1 MQIREVEVRHI
12 LTRSKL
18 SNKGYTINPYVGC
31 QHACVYCYACF
42 MKRLTNHEEPW
53 GQFVDVK
60 ANAVEAFEN
69 DFRKVK
75 DGEGTFVGSATD
87 AYQPLEAK
95 YELTRGILQKIV
107 DSQAASLFPKEFSV
121 SILTKSD
128 LVLRDLDLLK
138 RIPGIEVGFSIAMPN
153 EQARRIFEPCCVPV
167 KQRFKALQ
175 TLCDNNINTFAF
187 IGPILPGIT
196 DLEMIF
202 ASLEGKVTYVFGET
216 LNTHCGNM
224 PQILKAV
231 TAYDQK
237 LRPFFVQAVKDRQYW
252 ESVEEEF
259 YALAK
264 KHDIHVAGFF
274 HHVRKSGA

>member
-1 MQIREVEVRHI
+1 
-12 LTRSKL
+12 
-18 SNKGYTINPYVGC
+18 
-31 QHACVYCYACF
+31 

-75 DGEGTFVGSATD
+75 DGEGTFIGSATD

-107 DSQAASLFPKEFSV
+107 DSQTASLFPKEFSV

-128 LVLRDLDLLK
+128 LVLRHLDLLK
-138 RIPGIEVGFSIAMPN
+138 WIPGIEVGFSIAMPN
-153 EQARRIFEPCCVPV
+153 EQARRIFEPYCVPV

-187 IGPILPGIT
+187 IGPILPCIT
-196 DLEMIF
+196 DLKMIF
-202 ASLEGKVTYVFGET
+202 ASLEGKVAYVFGET

-231 TAYDQK
+231 SAYDQK

-252 ESVEEEF
+252 ETVEEEF
-259 YALAK
+259 YALAE
-264 KHDIHVAGFF
+264 KHDIHVAGFV
-274 HHVRKSGA
+274 HHVRKGET

>member
-1 MQIREVEVRHI
+1 M
-12 LTRSKL
+12 
-18 SNKGYTINPYVGC
+18 
-31 QHACVYCYACF
+31 
-42 MKRLTNHEEPW
+42 
-53 GQFVDVK
+53 
-60 ANAVEAFEN
+60 
-69 DFRKVK
+69 
-75 DGEGTFVGSATD
+75 
-87 AYQPLEAK
+87 EAK
-95 YELTRGILQKIV
+95 YELTRGILQKVV

-175 TLCDNNINTFAF
+175 TLCDNNNINTFAF

-196 DLEMIF
+196 DLKMIF
-202 ASLEGKVTYVFGET
+202 ALLEGKVVYVFGET
-216 LNTHCGNM
+216 LNTHCDNM

-231 TAYDQK
+231 SAYDQK
-237 LRPFFVQAVKDRQYW
+237 LRPFFVQAVQDRQYW
-252 ESVEEEF
+252 EAIEQEF
-259 YALAK
+259 HALAK

-274 HHVRKSGA
+274 HHVRKSEA